1 MAPAPDT
8 TSRPAPHESLTR
20 IYPQYRSFCEGLNQ
34 LDQAFTAVALLPSS
48 NSRPATCGPW
58 EQTNICYILPH
69 MNEDVIE
76 NIRSR
81 MERCRRLASM
91 ITDKKAIDVLEQ
103 MAREAEADIARLQ
116 ERTGDIQQGPVSE
129 A

>member
-1 MAPAPDT
+1 
-8 TSRPAPHESLTR
+8 
-20 IYPQYRSFCEGLNQ
+20 
-34 LDQAFTAVALLPSS
+34 
-48 NSRPATCGPW
+48 
-58 EQTNICYILPH
+58 

-91 ITDKKAIDVLEQ
+91 ITDKKAIEVLEQ
-103 MAREAEADIARLQ
+103 MAREAEADIARLE
-116 ERTGDIQQGPVSE
+116 ERSGEIREGPVQE

>member
-1 MAPAPDT
+1 
-8 TSRPAPHESLTR
+8 
-20 IYPQYRSFCEGLNQ
+20 
-34 LDQAFTAVALLPSS
+34 
-48 NSRPATCGPW
+48 
-58 EQTNICYILPH
+58 

-116 ERTGDIQQGPVSE
+116 ERTGEIQQGPVSE
-129 A
+129 G